1 MSKFYLTTP
10 IYYVNSDL
18 HLGHAY
24 TTVLADVFTRYH
36 RLMGDD
42 CFMMTG
48 VDEHG
53 QKVLEAANKLGTD
66 PQAHCDEMAARFKD
80 LWVKLNI
87 RYEHFMRTTDA
98 DHVRNVKHALTL
110 LHDAGD
116 LYSNEYE
123 GLYCTPCE
131 RYFTEKDLVD
141 GKCPLCDREV
151 EVLKERNW
159 FFRMS
164 KYQDW
169 LIQYIEEHPDFIQPA
184 FRRNEVL
191 GFLQQPLRDLCIS
204 RLKERMSWGIE
215 LPFDKDYVCYVWV
228 DALLNYVT
236 GVGWADDPQKFQQW
250 WPASKHLLA
259 KDILT
264 THCVYWTTLL
274 KALGLPLPESFLIH
288 GYWLIGDRKMSK
300 SFGNVIRPLEMIDLA
315 GVDAF
320 RFFLIRDMMPW
331 HDASFTP
338 DAFVRRV
345 NMDLA
350 NDLGNMVS
358 RVTTLGVKNFAGK
371 LPLASGT
378 HGRLRE
384 LSEALLGE
392 WQELVR
398 ANNLH
403 GLLEQTFGLLRECN
417 QLMEQI
423 APWKLVRSDRDA
435 AGAFLADVAETLRLV
450 ACLLEPVMPE
460 RCAEILRRLGVSQQ
474 VGLASLKWQP
484 EAVGTLVHG
493 DPVFPRIEEPKA
505 LEEAALKAAPL
516 APAKKEK
523 NIDVPEAGLITFDE
537 FGKVKLIAACVTAA
551 ERVEGADRLLRLQVD
566 DGAGG
571 RQIVAGVAQ
580 HYSPEE
586 IIGKRICL
594 VSNLAPAKIRGVES
608 NGMLLAAKAG
618 KALSL
623 VDPGEVP
630 PGSSIG

>member
-36 RLMGDD
+36 RLMGDE

-53 QKVLEAANKLGTD
+53 QKVLEAANKLGME
-66 PQAHCDEMAARFKD
+66 PQAHCDEMAARFQD

-87 RYEHFMRTTDA
+87 RYEHFMRTTDEE
-98 DHVRNVKHALTL
+98 HVRNVQHALTL
-110 LHDAGD
+110 LHERGD
-116 LYSNEYE
+116 LYANEYE

-131 RYFTEKDLVD
+131 RYFTEKDLVE

-151 EVLKERNW
+151 EVLRERNW

-164 KYQDW
+164 KYQQW
-169 LIQYIEEHPDFIQPA
+169 LIDYIEEHEDFIQPA

-215 LPFDKDYVCYVWV
+215 LPFDTDYVCYVWV

-236 GVGWADDPQKFQQW
+236 GVGWADDKDKFERW

-274 KALGLPLPESFLIH
+274 KALELPLPESFLIH

-300 SFGNVIRPLEMIDLA
+300 SFGNVIKPLEMIDLA

-358 RVTTLGVKNFAGK
+358 RVTNLGVKNFEGK
-371 LPLASGT
+371 LPGAAGT
-378 HGRLRE
+378 HGKLRE
-384 LSEALLGE
+384 MSEHLLKE
-392 WQELVR
+392 WQGLVR

-403 GLLEQTFGLLRECN
+403 ALLEQIFGLLRECN

-423 APWKLVRSDRDA
+423 APWKLVRQDREA

-450 ACLLEPVMPE
+450 ACLLQPVMPE
-460 RCAEILRRLGVSQQ
+460 RSVEILRRLGIEQE
-474 VGLASLKWQP
+474 LSLEQLCWQP
-484 EAVGTLVHG
+484 GAVGTLVHG
-493 DPVFPRIEEPKA
+493 QPVFPRV
-505 LEEAALKAAPL
+505 EAATNEQQAPVAKQDAGSKKKPL
-516 APAKKEK
+516 AE
-523 NIDVPEAGLITFDE
+523 EGLISFDD
-537 FGKVKLIAACVTAA
+537 FGKLKLIAACVTEA

-571 RQIVAGVAQ
+571 RQIVAGVAE

-586 IIGKRICL
+586 ILGKRICL
-594 VSNLAPAKIRGVES
+594 VANLAPAKIRGVKS
-608 NGMLLAAKAG
+608 QGMLLATKAG
-618 KALSL
+618 KRLCL
-623 VDPGEVP
+623 VDPGELP